1 VYAVRTTGVFCR
13 PDCPSRLPLRRNVVF
28 FDTIADARHAGFR
41 ACKRCKPGAAPAASA
56 VERAR
61 AYLEDHLDRPVSLG
75 LLARAVGQSP
85 SHLQRTFTRAFG
97 VSPKRYAAALRAERT
112 KTELRRGA
120 TVSRATFQ
128 AGYSASSRLYEAAP
142 AHFGMA
148 PGAYRN
154 GGRGE
159 VLRFVITGSPLGQ
172 VLVAATAR
180 GIAAVTLGSS
190 DRRLVAELAT
200 EYPKAQRDRVRL
212 ESLGADDPLRVWTES
227 VVHYLKGAG
236 SAHDLPLDVPA
247 TPFQWR
253 VWTALRSIPAGE
265 RRTYSEVAA
274 AIGAPTAARGVA
286 RACATNPAALV
297 IPCHRVLRG
306 DGSLGGYRWGLE
318 RKRRLLAGEHAVI
331 ARRLDP

>member
-13 PDCPSRLPLRRNVVF
+13 PDCPSRLPLRQNVVF
-28 FDTIADARHAGFR
+28 FDSIADARGAGFR
-41 ACKRCKPGAAPAASA
+41 ACKRCKPGLDPATSA
-56 VERAR
+56 VELAR
-61 AYLEDHLDRPVSLG
+61 AYLEEHLNRPVSLEV
-75 LLARAVGQSP
+75 LARAVGQSP

-112 KTELRRGA
+112 KAELRRGT
-120 TVSRATFQ
+120 TVSRATFE
-128 AGYSASSRLYEAAP
+128 AGYGASSRLYEAAS

-154 GGRGE
+154 GGRG
-159 VLRFVITGSPLGQ
+159 VVMRFVLTGSPLGR

-180 GIAAVTLGSS
+180 GIAAVTLGRS
-190 DRRLVAELAT
+190 DSRLVVDLAA
-200 EYPKAQRDRVRL
+200 EYPRAQRDQVQL
-212 ESLGADDPLRVWTES
+212 DSLGADDPLRIWVES
-227 VVHYLKGAG
+227 VVRYLNGAG
-236 SAHDLPLDVPA
+236 SDPDVPVDVPA

-253 VWTALRSIPAGE
+253 VWTELRSIPPGE
-265 RRTYSEVAA
+265 HRTYSEVAA
-274 AIGAPTAARGVA
+274 AIGAPTAARAVA